1 MDIMKK
7 FKEII
12 KDGSSAAYGAKGPHQ
27 IAGDRKSRYQKCS
40 GAVINALGNIAAFI
54 QVSFWIYKVSL
65 RLKPFDKIFF
75 VLSIFDKLE
84 DEGDTSW
91 NS

>member
-1 MDIMKK
+1 MKK

-54 QVSFWIYKVSL
+54 QVSF
-65 RLKPFDKIFF
+65 
-75 VLSIFDKLE
+75 
-84 DEGDTSW
+84 
-91 NS
+91 

>member
-1 MDIMKK
+1 MKK

-54 QVSFWIYKVSL
+54 QVAFFYIYSDFL
-65 RLKPFDKIFF
+65 Y
-75 VLSIFDKLE
+75 
-84 DEGDTSW
+84 SW
-91 NS
+91 LLTRIYDRYFQFLTE

>member
-1 MDIMKK
+1 MRRVRTRDFTVTSTATNFFFSGCIVISRVRDDSVYMDIMKK

-54 QVSFWIYKVSL
+54 QVSF
-65 RLKPFDKIFF
+65 
-75 VLSIFDKLE
+75 
-84 DEGDTSW
+84 
-91 NS
+91 

>member
-1 MDIMKK
+1 MKK

-12 KDGSSAAYGAKGPHQ
+12 KDGSSAAYGAKQSHQ

-54 QVSFWIYKVSL
+54 QVILNLSRGQLSQPGQL
-65 RLKPFDKIFF
+65 LSKIGQ
-75 VLSIFDKLE
+75 S
-84 DEGDTSW
+84 G
-91 NS
+91 

>member
-1 MDIMKK
+1 MKK

-54 QVSFWIYKVSL
+54 QVPFC
-65 RLKPFDKIFF
+65 LKANLYDKTPKCSD
-75 VLSIFDKLE
+75 V
-84 DEGDTSW
+84 
-91 NS
+91 

>member
-1 MDIMKK
+1 MKK

-54 QVSFWIYKVSL
+54 QVKFIYFEKA
-65 RLKPFDKIFF
+65 KIFCEIST
-75 VLSIFDKLE
+75 VDL
-84 DEGDTSW
+84 TVTR
-91 NS
+91 

>member
-1 MDIMKK
+1 MPIFSGCIVISRVRDDSVYMDIMKK

-54 QVSFWIYKVSL
+54 QVSF
-65 RLKPFDKIFF
+65 
-75 VLSIFDKLE
+75 
-84 DEGDTSW
+84 
-91 NS
+91 